1 MSDTGEIDLAEL
13 MLTAWRG
20 KILIFI
26 VSIGFCIA
34 AGVYIHFSP
43 KSIKAELP
51 LLPLANEEMINY
63 QTYNAVAPE
72 PISSESLFSVFIS
85 SIKYKDVVYRAARSI
100 DLYSDAKFE
109 NSADEDLAYHDFANR
124 AVLLEAE
131 PEEQIFFRRLVF
143 NVENEDDAYNF
154 TVALTKVTNEY
165 IQNFLNAKI
174 NAQIDGELR
183 SRQFQITDLK
193 NEADKL
199 VKDYRDNIEQRL
211 AFLNEQSKI
220 AKSLGLANPA
230 LNSTDFS
237 EVVSVVTTPDGS
249 SPFYLRGHTAID
261 KEIELIKSRFDEA
274 MHIPQLK
281 ELNAKIRRLE
291 DVTAVERHRELWRLL
306 PLNGTNFAATSTISN
321 NMVFVDNNPRAFL
334 ILALAFIMGALL
346 GTIAVLFR
354 NAISKY
360 QISVGDSK
368 TAEDDISELIRL
380 GRYVKNTDDLVLSK

>member
-1 MSDTGEIDLAEL
+1 MSDTGQIDLAEL
-13 MLTAWRG
+13 LLTLWRG

-51 LLPLANEEMINY
+51 LLPLADQQMINY
-63 QTYNAVAPE
+63 QTYNAVAQE
-72 PISSESLFSVFIS
+72 PISSESLFSAFIS
-85 SIKYKDVVYRAARSI
+85 SLKYKDVVYRAARSI
-100 DLYSDAKFE
+100 DLFSEAEFE

-124 AVLLEAE
+124 VVLLEAE
-131 PEEQIFFRRLVF
+131 PEKQIFFKRLVF
-143 NVENEDDAYNF
+143 NVENKDDAYNF
-154 TVALTKVTNEY
+154 AVALTKVANDY
-165 IQNFLNAKI
+165 IQDVLNEKI
-174 NAQIDGELR
+174 NAQIDGALQ
-183 SRQFQITDLK
+183 SRQFQIRDLK

-199 VKDYRDNIEQRL
+199 TEDYQDNIDQRL

-261 KEIELIKSRFDEA
+261 KEIELIKSRYDEA
-274 MHIPQLK
+274 MYIPQLK
-281 ELNAKIRRLE
+281 EINAKIRRLE
-291 DVTAVERHRELWRLL
+291 DVTALERHRELWRLL
-306 PLNGTNFAATSTISN
+306 PLNGTKFAATSTVSN
-321 NMVFVDNNPRAFL
+321 NMVFVNNNPGAFL
-334 ILALAFIMGALL
+334 ILALAFITGALL

-354 NAISKY
+354 NAVSKY
-360 QISVGDSK
+360 QISVVDSK
-368 TAEDDISELIRL
+368 TAKDDISELISL
-380 GRYVKNTDDLVLSK
+380 GRYVKQTDDLVLSK